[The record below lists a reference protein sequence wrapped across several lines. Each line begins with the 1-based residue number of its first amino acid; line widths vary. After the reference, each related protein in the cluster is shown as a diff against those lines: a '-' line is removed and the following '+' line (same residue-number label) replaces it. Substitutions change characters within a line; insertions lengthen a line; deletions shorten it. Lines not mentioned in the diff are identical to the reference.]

1 MSDQPAAV
9 LTERQGNV
17 LVVRLNRPDARN
29 AVSGAVATGIEAAI
43 DELEGDDTL
52 VCGVLAANG
61 PIFCAGADLK
71 LVAAGRGGE
80 MATQRGGFA
89 GLVRRQRTKPLVA
102 AIHSDA
108 LAGGFEIALACDL
121 LVAAAGAKLGLP
133 EVKRSLVAL
142 GGGLVELPRLV
153 GEKLALELA
162 LTGDAIPVERLERA
176 GLVSRVVPA
185 ADVERE
191 ALALAG
197 RIGANGP
204 LAVRA
209 SYRIIRDTRDADT
222 ERSWEKSMAIGLP
235 VFSSEDAHEGAT
247 AFVEKRAPAWK
258 GR

>member
-1 MSDQPAAV
+1 MSEPAV
-9 LTERQGNV
+9 LTERHGSV
-17 LVVRLNRPDARN
+17 LLVRLNRPDARN
-29 AVSGAVATGIEAAI
+29 AVNGAVASGIEAAI
-43 DELEGDDTL
+43 DTLESDETL
-52 VCGVLAANG
+52 ACGVLAANG
-61 PIFCAGADLK
+61 PVFCAGADLK
-71 LVAAGRGGE
+71 LIAAGRAGE
-80 MATQRGGFA
+80 MATERGGFA
-89 GLVRRQRTKPLVA
+89 GLVRRRRTRPLIA

-162 LTGDAIPVERLERA
+162 LTGDPIPVERLERA
-176 GLVSRVVPA
+176 GLVARVVAA

-191 ALALAG
+191 ALALAA
-197 RIGANGP
+197 RIAANGP

-209 SYRIIRDTRDADT
+209 TYRIIRDARDADT
-222 ERSWEKSMAIGLP
+222 EQSWALSMSIGLP
-235 VFSSEDAHEGAT
+235 VFASEDAREGAT
-247 AFVEKRAPAWK
+247 AFVEKRPPVWK

>member
-1 MSDQPAAV
+1 MSEQPAV
-9 LTERQGNV
+9 LTERHGNV

-29 AVSGAVATGIEAAI
+29 AVNGAVATGIEAAI
-43 DELEGDDTL
+43 DALEADDTL
-52 VCGVLAANG
+52 ACGVLAASG

-71 LVAAGRGGE
+71 LIAAGRGGE
-80 MATQRGGFA
+80 MATERGGFA
-89 GLVRRQRTKPLVA
+89 GLVRRRRAKPLVA

-121 LVAAAGAKLGLP
+121 LVAAAGARLGLP

-162 LTGDAIPVERLERA
+162 LTGDPIAVERLERA

-191 ALALAG
+191 ALALAA
-197 RIGANGP
+197 RIGGNGP

-209 SYRIIRDTRDADT
+209 SYRIIRESRDADT
-222 ERSWEKSMAIGLP
+222 DASWALSMTIGLP
-235 VFSSEDAHEGAT
+235 VFASEDAREGAR
-247 AFVEKRAPAWK
+247 AFLEKRAPVWR